1 MDVIVIGGGIA
12 GIATAYQL
20 RANGHRVCVVERH
33 ATVAQGA
40 TYGHGGSVLP
50 SPLDVWFGP
59 TFMQTRRAA
68 KTGIVFK
75 PGFNSDTREFAK
87 QLARFKDPELFTGQ
101 YTALRPLV
109 DISRDVIADIDSR
122 YALDYEQRTGVLH
135 VFRHEH
141 DLELAQSAIA
151 LLQRFETPHRMLTPE
166 ECVAAEPSIPDDPP
180 LAGGV
185 LLGDARTANC
195 PLFTKLLKQ
204 VLEDSGVQFQ
214 LGREVTAIRADA
226 QRAAVE
232 LGPRAGEVDGKGRKS
247 RDVELIGADAIVVAA
262 GTGTPALLATLG
274 ITLPLHPLRLH
285 TLTAPIAYEERAPH
299 ITVVDSVKRI
309 TMTRINQR
317 MRVTG
322 GAVLESVAKAHK
334 PMTESMTRRALA
346 LLGQATHDWIPGA
359 AKVSAA
365 RAWDGIRLVSP
376 DGLPVVS
383 PTAHARLFINAAHGP
398 AGWGIAC
405 GAAKVIAAMVSG
417 ITPDVP
423 VETLSALRMDRF

>member
-1 MDVIVIGGGIA
+1 MDVIVIGGGIG

-20 RANGHRVCVVERH
+20 RAAGHRVCVVERH

-40 TYGHGGSVLP
+40 TYGHGGAVLP

-59 TFMQTRRAA
+59 TFMPTRRAI
-68 KTGIVFK
+68 KTGVVYK
-75 PGFNSDTREFAK
+75 PGFNSDTRDFANK
-87 QLARFKDPELFTGQ
+87 LARLKDPERFASQ
-101 YTALRPLV
+101 YAALRPLV
-109 DISRDVIADIDSR
+109 DLSRDVIADIESEFS
-122 YALDYEQRTGVLH
+122 LEFEQRTGVLH
-135 VFRHEH
+135 VFRHEREL
-141 DLELAQSAIA
+141 DLAQSAIA
-151 LLQRFETPHRMLTPE
+151 LLQRFETPHRMLTAA
-166 ECVAAEPSIPDDPP
+166 ECVAAEPSIPDEPA

-204 VLEDSGVQFQ
+204 VLEDGGVTFQ

-232 LGPRAGEVDGKGRKS
+232 LAPRPGDLDSKGRSS
-247 RDVELIGADAIVVAA
+247 REVELIGADAIVVAA

-299 ITVVDSVKRI
+299 LTIVDSVKRI
-309 TMTRINQR
+309 AMTRINQR

-322 GAVLESVAKAHK
+322 GAVLQSVAKASK
-334 PMTESMTRRALA
+334 PMSESMTRRALA

-365 RAWDGIRLVSP
+365 RAWDGVRLVSP

-383 PTAHARLFINAAHGP
+383 ATSHARLFINAAHGP

-405 GAAKVIAAMVSG
+405 GAAKVIAAIVSG
-417 ITPDVP
+417 REPDVP
-423 VETLSALRMDRF
+423 AETVAALRMDRF

>member
-1 MDVIVIGGGIA
+1 MDVNVIGGGIG

-20 RANGHRVCVVERH
+20 LAAGHRVCVVERH

-40 TYGHGGSVLP
+40 TYGHGGAMLP

-59 TFMQTRRAA
+59 TFMQTRRSM
-68 KTGIVFK
+68 KTGVVFK

-87 QLARFKDPELFTGQ
+87 KLALLKDPERFAGQ
-101 YTALRPLV
+101 YAALRPLV
-109 DISRDVIADIDSR
+109 DMSRDVIADIEAKYS
-122 YALDYEQRTGVLH
+122 LDFEQRTGVLH
-135 VFRHEH
+135 VFRHER

-151 LLQRFETPHRMLTPE
+151 LLQRFETPHRLLTPG

-204 VLEDSGVQFQ
+204 VLEVNGVQFHF
-214 LGREVTAIRADA
+214 GREVTAIRADA
-226 QRAAVE
+226 QHAAVE
-232 LGPRAGEVDGKGRKS
+232 LTPRPGEVDSKGRKS

-274 ITLPLHPLRLH
+274 IALPLHPLRLH

-299 ITVVDSVKRI
+299 LTIVDSVKRI
-309 TMTRINQR
+309 AMTRINQR

-322 GAVLESVAKAHK
+322 GAVLQSVAKAGK
-334 PMTESMTRRALA
+334 PMSESMTLRALA
-346 LLGQATHDWIPGA
+346 LLGQATHDWVPGA
-359 AKVSAA
+359 AKVSVA
-365 RAWDGIRLVSP
+365 RAWDGVRLVSP

-383 PTAHARLFINAAHGP
+383 PTAHARLFVNTAHGP

-417 ITPDVP
+417 SEPDVP
-423 VETLSALRMDRF
+423 AETLAALRMDRF